1 MGSGV
6 FQSKGMSMDE
16 SIPLCPAPV
25 LTLNSQKIE
34 AFEYLFFGSSA
45 TGPFVDYNITYP
57 KHEFLR
63 YLVARKQILQKLL
76 TSCGV

>member
-45 TGPFVDYNITYP
+45 TGPFRI
-57 KHEFLR
+57 
-63 YLVARKQILQKLL
+63 
-76 TSCGV
+76 C